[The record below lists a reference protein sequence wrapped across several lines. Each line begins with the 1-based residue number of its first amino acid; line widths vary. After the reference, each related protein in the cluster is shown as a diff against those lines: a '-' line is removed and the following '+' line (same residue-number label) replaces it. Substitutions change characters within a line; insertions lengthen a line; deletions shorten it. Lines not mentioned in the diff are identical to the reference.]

1 MAVVIKE
8 KVLRILMEQ
17 FPEWSSSPTIFIDFL
32 CLFDY
37 FAYLE
42 GTNAVQFYKVGEL
55 TAYGRK
61 LGELLC
67 EQHKVDLGPYLNL
80 DDLLASYSSSNVF
93 ELINQIHVN
102 IREEKELLNTL
113 NYAGID
119 PCFET
124 SIHVA
129 NTRAVIDIFIEQL
142 QPFATFI

>member
-1 MAVVIKE
+1 
-8 KVLRILMEQ
+8 MEQ
-17 FPEWSSSPTIFIDFL
+17 FPEWSSSPTTFIDFL

-42 GTNAVQFYKVGEL
+42 GTNTVQFYKVGEL

-61 LGELLC
+61 LGKLLC
-67 EQHKVDLGPYLNL
+67 EQHKVDLEPYSNL

-102 IREEKELLNTL
+102 IKEEKELLNTL
-113 NYAGID
+113 NYAGIN

-124 SIHVA
+124 SIQVA

-142 QPFATFI
+142 QPFAIFI

>member
-55 TAYGRK
+55 SAYGRK
-61 LGELLC
+61 LGKLLC

-93 ELINQIHVN
+93 ELINQIHAN

-113 NYAGID
+113 NYAGINSS
-119 PCFET
+119 FET
-124 SIHVA
+124 LIQIA
-129 NTRAVIDIFIEQL
+129 DTRAIIDIFIEQL
-142 QPFATFI
+142 QPFAIFI